1 MSAEAGAPNQS
12 RINVKEL
19 SDLLGGVSFED
30 AADGEEPSMFQSLR

>member
-1 MSAEAGAPNQS
+1 MSAEAGVPNRS
-12 RINVKEL
+12 GIDVREL